1 MKKSISCLN
10 YRENRRYERQGNKPI
25 SWFKREFKFGRRK
38 RHGPVPTF
46 MKCLDAH
53 SNAVSNV
60 IARRYRHLLPHVL
73 ELIWMMRVGRKLY
86 KMLGELYS
94 ETDNSVTE

>member
-25 SWFKREFKFGRRK
+25 SWFKREFKFRRHK

-46 MKCLDAH
+46 MKSLCTQ
-53 SNAVSNV
+53 SRTVGNV
-60 IARRYRHLLPHVL
+60 IARRYGHLMPHVL

-86 KMLGELYS
+86 KMLAERYPK
-94 ETDNSVTE
+94 TDNSVTE